1 MKPIPVGAKGS
12 YSFVVDRGHLA
23 STLDASLAQ
32 VMSTPSMIAAME
44 LAAVDAIR
52 PYYDAGESSVGAG
65 IAVEHTAATP
75 PGHRV
80 RAEAEVTKVDGKR
93 IELTVRAFDEAG
105 EIGSA
110 MHRRAIVD
118 AAKFNERL
126 KSKIKA

>member
-12 YSFVVDRGHLA
+12 YSFVVDQSHLA

-44 LAAVDAIR
+44 MASLDAIR

-65 IAVEHTAATP
+65 ITVEHTAATP
-75 PGHRV
+75 PSHRV
-80 RAEAEVTKVDGKR
+80 RAEAEVTKVDGRR
-93 IELTVRAFDEAG
+93 IELIVRAFDETG

-110 MHRRAIVD
+110 THRRAIVD
-118 AAKFNERL
+118 AAKFNECL
-126 KSKIKA
+126 KSKMKA